1 MASTTAMSKARYAK
15 VLISNEERT
24 EMSCG
29 ENLQEL
35 RRHSLEANERKR
47 SMGAEDIEWLE
58 AEHVRRIFATIV
70 A

>member
-1 MASTTAMSKARYAK
+1 
-15 VLISNEERT
+15 
-24 EMSCG
+24 MSCG